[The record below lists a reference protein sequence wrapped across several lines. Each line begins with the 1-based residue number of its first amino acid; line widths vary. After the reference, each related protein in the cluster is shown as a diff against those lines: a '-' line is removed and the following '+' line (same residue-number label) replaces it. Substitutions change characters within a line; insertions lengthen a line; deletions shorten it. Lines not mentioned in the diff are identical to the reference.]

1 MSILIPRIDGV
12 GSDLPRLPDI
22 ILGLKKPLEK
32 LIDEIRIRK
41 KSRFLVSVMVSNNQ
55 FIPIKDK
62 FNEGQ
67 K

>member
-1 MSILIPRIDGV
+1 MSILILRIDGV
-12 GSDLPRLPDI
+12 GSDLPRIPDI
-22 ILGLKKPLEK
+22 ILGLKKLLEK

-41 KSRFLVSVMVSNNQ
+41 KSRFLASVMVSN
-55 FIPIKDK
+55 DK